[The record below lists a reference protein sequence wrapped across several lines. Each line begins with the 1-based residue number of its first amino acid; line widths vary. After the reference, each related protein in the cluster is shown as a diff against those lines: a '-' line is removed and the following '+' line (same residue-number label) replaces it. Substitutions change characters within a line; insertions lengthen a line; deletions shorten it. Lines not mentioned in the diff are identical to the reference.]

1 MFHRPSL
8 SNLYLSSLGTIFS
21 IAFISYYIQYP
32 ALSSSSGIEPCE
44 KVFRRAFP
52 SLWEMIA
59 KGYFDVD
66 SFVELVN
73 LLGLVI
79 SVVIARWVINAILL
93 DFV

>member
-1 MFHRPSL
+1 
-8 SNLYLSSLGTIFS
+8 
-21 IAFISYYIQYP
+21 
-32 ALSSSSGIEPCE
+32 
-44 KVFRRAFP
+44 
-52 SLWEMIA
+52 MIA

-79 SVVIARWVINAILL
+79 SVVIARWVINVILL